1 MRRFATDIFAGI
13 EMVPPSRNS
22 VVHAFDLD
30 DTLTQKPKG
39 FDNTG
44 MSKDEFFDA
53 SREFDADPAVQD
65 VINLM
70 HGHGDRIAI
79 TTARPAERLEETIEW
94 LRNHDIPFD
103 QVILSQGTL
112 PSSIAKQAMI
122 KKLQGD
128 YQEVGALFDDS
139 PYNIQGARLQGVPG
153 IHLRKN
159 EAYWDAHPEDVY
171 RYEE

>member
-13 EMVPPSRNS
+13 EMVPPSQNS
-22 VVHAFDLD
+22 VVHAFDMD
-30 DTLTQKPKG
+30 DTLTQKHKG

-44 MSKDEFFDA
+44 MSKDEYFDA
-53 SREFDADPAVQD
+53 SRNFDPDPAVQD

-79 TTARPAERLEETIEW
+79 TTARPADRLDETIEW

-122 KKLQGD
+122 QKLQSD